1 MRHASNRGGLPS
13 GALPKCP
20 PLATAAV
27 QVNLSGEEQSHSAE
41 LSQPLISS
49 WVHDKTAVS
58 GCAPLH
64 VILWQ

>member
-13 GALPKCP
+13 GALPKRP
-20 PLATAAV
+20 PLATAAMH
-27 QVNLSGEEQSHSAE
+27 VNLSGEDRSPSAE

-49 WVHDKTAVS
+49 WIHDKTAVS